1 MHDFICCST
10 QYIVSKQT
18 SYLQNK
24 QYLGIKYLGESE
36 ILRKATISFVISVCL
51 SVSLT
56 AWKNWAPT
64 RRNFMK
70 FDIWICFGNLL
81 RKFKFNYNRKIIR
94 GTLHKDQYKILLC
107 LTKCFLKLEVFQTKF
122 VETIKTH
129 ILCSITFFRKSC
141 HLWDKV

>member
-51 SVSLT
+51 SV
-56 AWKNWAPT
+56 
-64 RRNFMK
+64 
-70 FDIWICFGNLL
+70 
-81 RKFKFNYNRKIIR
+81 
-94 GTLHKDQYKILLC
+94 C
-107 LTKCFLKLEVFQTKF
+107 LTDRMEKLGS
-122 VETIKTH
+122 H
-129 ILCSITFFRKSC
+129 
-141 HLWDKV
+141 